1 MDGGVLGTGS
11 LHCIRPEGS
20 HWQPPWS
27 TRGLNYITPTSP
39 LSATIGSVPPLTVQS
54 RIARQYPSRQLAH
67 ATPPTRHRSCS
78 TFLEGPHWR
87 KRALCAHNVLQWQ
100 TGRTVGA
107 PTHLCTPPAPYATLS
122 LKIYPWSL
130 FDGKHKYHSSSVHKA
145 ALAVTNSYK
154 FAYENLAK
162 KVMLE

>member
-1 MDGGVLGTGS
+1 MDGGMLGPGS
-11 LHCIRPEGS
+11 LHCIPPEPS
-20 HWQPPWS
+20 QCQPPRS
-27 TRGLNYITPTSP
+27 TRGLNYITPTAP
-39 LSATIGSVPPLTVQS
+39 LSATIGSLPPLTVQS
-54 RIARQYPSRQLAH
+54 RIARQYPSQQLAH

-78 TFLEGPHWR
+78 TFLQGPHCR
-87 KRALCAHNVLQWQ
+87 KRALYARNALQWQ

-122 LKIYPWSL
+122 PKIYPWSL
-130 FDGKHKYHSSSVHKA
+130 FDSKHKYHSSSVHKA

-154 FAYENLAK
+154 FAYENLVK